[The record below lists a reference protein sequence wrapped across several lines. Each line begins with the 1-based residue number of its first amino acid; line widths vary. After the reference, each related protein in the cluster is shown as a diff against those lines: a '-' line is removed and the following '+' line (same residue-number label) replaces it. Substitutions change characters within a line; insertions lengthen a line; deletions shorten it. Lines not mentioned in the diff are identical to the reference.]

1 MGKCHSCCRE
11 LRHLDSCQ
19 DGHEL
24 IYYDAGEH
32 EAFSYCP
39 LCEVLAR
46 VQEGLDRMARDKQSL
61 QLLLGRTGA
70 LAEPMCYPAKEE
82 PSYTRA
88 DIERAVRTGLAVSA
102 TIHGELLGNSI
113 VTPGMFP
120 RAIDAFDSGWGKES

>member
-46 VQEGLDRMARDKQSL
+46 IEAGLNQMERDRKSFQRLEEKSAE
-61 QLLLGRTGA
+61 
-70 LAEPMCYPAKEE
+70 LAVPMSSSSKEE
-82 PSYTRA
+82 PTYTRA
-88 DIERAVRTGLAVSA
+88 EVERAILVGLGVSA
-102 TIHGELLGNSI
+102 IMHEEALGEF
-113 VTPGMFP
+113 VMTPGM
-120 RAIDAFDSGWGKES
+120 RQQAIVAFDSGWGKES